1 MIRVLVA
8 DDEGLVRVA
17 LAALLGLEIDLE
29 VVALAADGASAVA
42 AAVRVRPD
50 VAVVDAV
57 MPGGDGF
64 AVAAELGRVLP
75 ACAVVVLT
83 GRDRPPHP
91 QRALAGGAK
100 GLVPKGSP
108 VGALA
113 DVIRA
118 VHGGGRY
125 VDPAIAAHAL
135 LPPPCPL
142 TPQELEVLRQAEY
155 DTPPAEIARR
165 MGLAVGTVRNYL
177 SAAVGKLGAAGRCDA
192 FATAHDNGWL

>member
-8 DDEGLVRVA
+8 DDEDLVRIA
-17 LAALLGLEIDLE
+17 LASLLRLEIDLE
-29 VVALAADGASAVA
+29 VVALAADGESAVT
-42 AAVRVRPD
+42 AAVATRPD

-57 MPGGDGF
+57 MPGRDGYQ
-64 AVAAELGRVLP
+64 VAADLARALP

-83 GRDRPPHP
+83 GPGRPPHP
-91 QRALAGGAK
+91 RRALAVGAK

-108 VGALA
+108 AGALA
-113 DVIRA
+113 DVIRT

-125 VDPAIAAHAL
+125 VDPAIAVHAL
-135 LPPPCPL
+135 LPPACPL

-155 DTPPAEIARR
+155 DTPVTEVAHR
-165 MGLAVGTVRNYL
+165 MGLSVGTVRNYL
-177 SAAVGKLGAAGRCDA
+177 STVVGKLGATGRQDA

>member
-8 DDEGLVRVA
+8 DDEDLVRVA
-17 LAALLGLEIDLE
+17 LASLLGLEIDLE
-29 VVALAADGASAVA
+29 VVALAADGESALA
-42 AAVRVRPD
+42 AAVALRPD

-57 MPGGDGF
+57 MPGLDGF
-64 AVAAELGRVLP
+64 AVAAELTRVLP
-75 ACAVVVLT
+75 GCAVVVLT
-83 GRDRPPHP
+83 GQGRPPHP

-100 GLVPKGSP
+100 GLVPKGAP
-108 VGALA
+108 AGALA
-113 DVIRA
+113 DVIRK

-135 LPPPCPL
+135 LPPRCPL

-155 DTPPAEIARR
+155 DTPVTEVARR
-165 MGLAVGTVRNYL
+165 MRLSVGTVRNYL
-177 SAAVGKLGAAGRCDA
+177 SAAVGKLDATGRRDA